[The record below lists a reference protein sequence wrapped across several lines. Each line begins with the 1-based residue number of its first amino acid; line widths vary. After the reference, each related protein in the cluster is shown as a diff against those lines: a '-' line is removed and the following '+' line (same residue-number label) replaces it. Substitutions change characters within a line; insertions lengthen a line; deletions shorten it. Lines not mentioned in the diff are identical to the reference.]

1 MKLGTYEIESYDV
14 IVGNSTESRQRVI
27 YYNNNGKDNFT
38 ERYNGY
44 IRPGYTQLSSY
55 FKDLTYDSIQ
65 SNVVGESIAVFDNSG
80 KPLIYF
86 TVSGLE
92 SIQRVDEFK
101 IIIINSQI
109 DEITLEF
116 QTKFDTDQAYSILNY
131 VLGNPN
137 VDIDSIGTDT
147 TPPIITFNDTF
158 MGSTI
163 YVLDTDIG
171 GNLTTIK
178 NNKFSISIDY
188 YDSISIGK
196 LEIISDMIYDI
207 SDDRDIISI
216 DESYVKI
223 YNSDNQEIEYIN
235 DIGSY
240 IVEIL
245 IQDIPFNSDSI
256 NIYIDII

>member
-1 MKLGTYEIESYDV
+1 MKLGIYEIEGYDV
-14 IVGNSTESRQRVI
+14 VIGNSTETRQRVT
-27 YYNNNGKDNFT
+27 YYNNNGKDKFT

-55 FKDLTYDSIQ
+55 LTNLKFESIQ
-65 SNVVGESIAVFDNSG
+65 SNVVGESIAIFDENNR
-80 KPLIYF
+80 PLIYF
-86 TVSGLE
+86 TIAGLQY
-92 SIQRVDEFK
+92 IQRVSELK
-101 IIIINSQI
+101 IIIINSQV
-109 DEITLEF
+109 DEINLEF
-116 QTKFDTDQAYSILNY
+116 QTKYDTDQAYSVLNY
-131 VLGNPN
+131 VLGNPD
-137 VDIDSIGTDT
+137 VDISSIGVDT

-163 YVLDTDIG
+163 YVLDTDIN
-171 GNLTTIK
+171 GNLTTIE

-188 YDSISIGK
+188 YYLISIDK
-196 LEIISDMIYDI
+196 SEILNDMIYDI

-223 YNSDNQEIEYIN
+223 YNIDNQEIEYIN

-245 IQDIPFNSDSI
+245 IQDITSNSDSI